1 MLLFNSHTFLPS
13 PAGVTTTAASG
24 GGGGGKASE
33 AAGGGA
39 AGASLE
45 GALVEATRSLQYAW
59 LHAVRKCTFV
69 CGPHNFVSF

>member
-39 AGASLE
+39 AGASWEDFL
-45 GALVEATRSLQYAW
+45 AFLLRLLQRRVLMRAMNT
-59 LHAVRKCTFV
+59 TFP
-69 CGPHNFVSF
+69 PHLA